1 MNERTTIKILDAE
14 ATPPAPVEAIL
25 IDGVTLAEAQEAD
38 RLWMPAMDQ
47 LTQEAAQKGIPSE
60 EWPEHRDWRWG
71 KLRHLATAT
80 SRYLGIECR
89 GEMQGM
95 IWLHMDETCRL
106 PGRQGSPL
114 AYVERVAVAPWNYE
128 KFLMQLGRQPRFRRC
143 GSVFIR
149 AAIQASVE
157 SGNEGRLGL
166 HSLPDA
172 EGFYRDTCQM
182 TDMGI
187 DPDPVHEGLRYF
199 EMTTA
204 QARAFIERRKQ

>member
-1 MNERTTIKILDAE
+1 VSERTPIKILDAG
-14 ATPPAPVEAIL
+14 AMPPAPVEAIL

-38 RLWMPAMDQ
+38 LLWMPAMDQ
-47 LTQEAAQKGIPSE
+47 LTQEAALKGIPPE
-60 EWPEHRDWRWG
+60 EWPEHRDWRWTR
-71 KLRHLATAT
+71 LRQYAAGT
-80 SRYLGIECR
+80 SRFLGIECR

-95 IWLHMDETCRL
+95 IWLHMDETGRL

-128 KFLMQLGRQPRFRRC
+128 KFLMLLGRQPRFRGC

-157 SGNEGRLGL
+157 SGGGGCIGL

-172 EGFYRDTCQM
+172 EGFYRDTCHM

-199 EMTTA
+199 EMTAA
-204 QARAFIERRKQ
+204 QARAFIERRKP